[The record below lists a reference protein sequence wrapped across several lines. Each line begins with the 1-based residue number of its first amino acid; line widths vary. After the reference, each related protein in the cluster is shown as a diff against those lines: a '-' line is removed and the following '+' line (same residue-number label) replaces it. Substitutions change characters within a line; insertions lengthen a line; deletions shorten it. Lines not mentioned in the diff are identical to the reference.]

1 MHAGCARLPG
11 DLRAATSQ
19 SCYDVTRDRLKTR
32 APLKGSGP
40 QIIGCSS
47 VILMLKCP
55 RVPAL
60 RRPPD
65 RRRSCRGRSRSRVCA
80 CEAGDAEAA
89 GPSALDRELSRRQ
102 DCQAREDRPVSSC
115 RRAHRECVTG
125 GDRQRAGAGLTVAA
139 AARAGARQRQR
150 QRARLPP
157 ASGQCPFHP
166 GPRRRASRS
175 STRPLSVIRA
185 QAQSPAGAGRLA
197 RP

>member
-115 RRAHRECVTG
+115 RRGRRCVTAG
-125 GDRQRAGAGLTVAA
+125 TACRRVRGLSAWRQRPTPVRGSARGGGAGCRPAA
-139 AARAGARQRQR
+139 ASPPSTSAPGGG
-150 QRARLPP
+150 PP
-157 ASGQCPFHP
+157 AYS
-166 GPRRRASRS
+166 
-175 STRPLSVIRA
+175 PLPLR
-185 QAQSPAGAGRLA
+185 
-197 RP
+197 